1 MIRLIWAKVESV
13 SGSKAVCRAVSN
25 ADIKFDVYL
34 NPLDR
39 EGQADTAQGT
49 RIIALVDDVQGLGV
63 CVYNENGFA
72 FKFGQSVDISGD
84 VSASGKATIG
94 GNLKAS
100 GNVIANDCQI
110 SISPSD
116 VPGPAIVTSLA
127 NHMHT
132 CAAPG
137 SPTSTPIP
145 TPIPSE

>member
-13 SGSKAVCRAVSN
+13 SGERAVCSAVSN

-72 FKFGQSVDISGD
+72 FKFGRSVDISGD

-94 GNLKAS
+94 GNVTAS
-100 GNVIANDCQI
+100 GNVIAKDCQI
-110 SISPSD
+110 SITPSD
-116 VPGPAIVTSLA
+116 IPGPAIVTSLA
-127 NHMHT
+127 NHTHAVT
-132 CAAPG
+132 TAPG
-137 SPTSTPIP
+137 NTAPPTP

>member
-13 SGSKAVCRAVSN
+13 SGSKAVCSAVSN

-34 NPLDR
+34 NPLDMQ
-39 EGQADTAQGT
+39 GQADTAQGT
-49 RIIALVDDVQGLGV
+49 HIIALVDDVQGLGV

-94 GNLKAS
+94 GNVTAS
-100 GNVIANDCQI
+100 GNVIAKDCQI
-110 SISPSD
+110 LISPSD

-127 NHMHT
+127 NHTHAVT
-132 CAAPG
+132 TAPG
-137 SPTSTPIP
+137 NTAPPTP